1 VAHRKIVLIGAGSAS
16 FTVGLVADLLISNIA
31 DEWTVGLVDINE
43 EALGVA
49 RGLVE
54 RMVEKKQ
61 APVTVEASTDRCDVL
76 ADADIVVT
84 TIAVGGRPGW
94 EADVV
99 IPRQHGIFQPV
110 GDTIG
115 AGGISRALRQIPPMI
130 DIAWDVAELCP
141 DAFFFNYANPMACL
155 TRAVNKATPVDLVG
169 LCHGVQGTLRHLC
182 NFIDVPYAEVNS
194 LYCGIN
200 HLTFITHFTRDG
212 ESLWPL
218 VDEKLE
224 GLRFSQPGG
233 AALQPAQGGAVLQP
247 AQGGGP
253 AEARPLPD
261 NPFSWE
267 LYRTHGAFPAVLDR
281 HITEFYSPR
290 FASGAYYGQQLGV
303 DTMDILETIHSGDE
317 RYQRMK
323 DQAEGREPLEDS
335 LFERVLGEHEALIPI
350 LESVFA
356 DRQELFPMN
365 VPNCTV
371 PEVPPDFVLEMPTCA
386 TRAGC
391 MPIAMPPLRPA
402 LAATITRAL
411 YGVELTVEA
420 ALTGDRQTLIESLLY
435 DGCVLELAQA
445 EALADDLL
453 AAHKEH
459 LPQFE

>member
-1 VAHRKIVLIGAGSAS
+1 MAHRKIVLIGAGSAS

-31 DEWTVGLVDINE
+31 DEFTVGLVDINE

-54 RMVEKKQ
+54 RMVEQNPRVRDARAHAIK
-61 APVTVEASTDRCDVL
+61 VEASTDRCDVL

-94 EADVV
+94 EADIV

-130 DIAWDVAELCP
+130 DIAWDIAELCP

-182 NFIDVPYAEVNS
+182 NFIDVPYAEIKS

-224 GLRFSQPGG
+224 GLRFSQP
-233 AALQPAQGGAVLQP
+233 QS
-247 AQGGGP
+247 GP

-303 DTMDILETIHSGDE
+303 DVMDILGVIHGGDD
-317 RYQRMK
+317 RYQKMK
-323 DQAEGREPLEDS
+323 A
-335 LFERVLGEHEALIPI
+335 
-350 LESVFA
+350 
-356 DRQELFPMN
+356 
-365 VPNCTV
+365 
-371 PEVPPDFVLEMPTCA
+371 
-386 TRAGC
+386 
-391 MPIAMPPLRPA
+391 
-402 LAATITRAL
+402 
-411 YGVELTVEA
+411 
-420 ALTGDRQTLIESLLY
+420 
-435 DGCVLELAQA
+435 
-445 EALADDLL
+445 
-453 AAHKEH
+453 
-459 LPQFE
+459 

>member
-1 VAHRKIVLIGAGSAS
+1 MAHRKIVLIGAGSAS

-31 DEWTVGLVDINE
+31 DEFTVGLVDINE

-61 APVTVEASTDRCDVL
+61 APVSTEASTDRCDVL
-76 ADADIVVT
+76 PGADIVVT

-94 EADVV
+94 EADIV
-99 IPRQHGIFQPV
+99 IPRRHGIFQPV

-115 AGGISRALRQIPPMI
+115 AGGISRALRQIPPML
-130 DIAWDVAELCP
+130 DIAWDIAELCP
-141 DAFFFNYANPMACL
+141 EAYFFNYANPMACI

-182 NFIDVPYAEVNS
+182 SFIDVPYAEVS
-194 LYCGIN
+194 ALYCGVN
-200 HLTFITHFTRDG
+200 HLTFITHLTRGG
-212 ESLWPL
+212 EDLWPL
-218 VDEKLE
+218 VDEKLATNPPE
-224 GLRFSQPGG
+224 
-233 AALQPAQGGAVLQP
+233 
-247 AQGGGP
+247 
-253 AEARPLPD
+253 D
-261 NPFSWE
+261 NLFSWE

-303 DTMDILETIHSGDE
+303 DTMDIMETIHSGDD
-317 RYQRMK
+317 RYQKMK

-335 LFERVLGEHEALIPI
+335 LFQRTLGEHEALIPI

-365 VPNCTV
+365 VPNRTV
-371 PEVPPDFVLEMPTCA
+371 PEIPPDFVLEMPVCA

-391 MPIAMPPLRPA
+391 VPIALPPLRPA
-402 LAATITRAL
+402 IAATITRAL
-411 YGVELTVEA
+411 YGIELTVEA
-420 ALTGDRQTLIESLLY
+420 ALTGDRGVLVESLLY
-435 DGCVLELAQA
+435 DGCVLDLASA

-453 AAHKEH
+453 AAHKDH
-459 LPQFE
+459 LPQFA